1 MSKTIDCI
9 TAGSC
14 VLDILA
20 HPVNLNEPLITK
32 AVHRISPMQLSCG
45 GLSSNSGIA
54 LARLGCKTNIFTY
67 VGNDPWGQMV
77 TQMLKD
83 QMVDT
88 SLLLTH
94 ASEPTSTT
102 VVTIDSS
109 GERAFI
115 HCQGAAKRLN
125 LSTCMDHLEVL
136 ARAKF
141 FLCGYYSLMPD
152 LQDDLP
158 ELFAALRNCGVKTVM
173 DTAGDGGSMK
183 PLDQILPH
191 LDVYI
196 PSLTEAQHQTRETD
210 PRKMIDLYRANQAPG
225 ILGVKLGSKGV
236 LLSEKEGHYL
246 HLPICRLPKG
256 ATVIDTTGAGD
267 TFLAGFI
274 AGLIHGY
281 DMATAGKIATAVG
294 ACCVTAMGGSSGIL
308 DWDQTLA
315 LAEIA

>member
-125 LSTCMDHLEVL
+125 LATCMDHLEVL

-210 PRKMIDLYRANQAPG
+210 PRKIKNLGREIKDTEPWLAQRVT
-225 ILGVKLGSKGV
+225 ILKDINTIKYQREDMKAKLLATGTKPIWECSGDGYWGVGV
-236 LLSEKEGHYL
+236 HLLSKKVNNTRWNGQNVFGQML
-246 HLPICRLPKG
+246 
-256 ATVIDTTGAGD
+256 
-267 TFLAGFI
+267 
-274 AGLIHGY
+274 
-281 DMATAGKIATAVG
+281 M
-294 ACCVTAMGGSSGIL
+294 
-308 DWDQTLA
+308 
-315 LAEIA
+315 EIRREIRNA